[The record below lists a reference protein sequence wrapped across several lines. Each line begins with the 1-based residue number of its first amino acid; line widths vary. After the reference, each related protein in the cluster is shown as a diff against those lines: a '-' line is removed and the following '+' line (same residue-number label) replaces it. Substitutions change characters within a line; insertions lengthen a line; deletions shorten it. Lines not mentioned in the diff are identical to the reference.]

1 MLFVPKVL
9 VEVLMED
16 RLVFMSS
23 LVNKSLF
30 FLNRLKVTNRSLLLN
45 QRFNINELHI
55 APGLMQK
62 QIFLNF
68 L

>member
-1 MLFVPKVL
+1 MFFVPKVL

-30 FLNRLKVTNRSLLLN
+30 LNRLKVTNRSLLLN
-45 QRFNINELHI
+45 QRYNINELHI